1 MSNELTPAQLAL
13 VPQYTSTFIA
23 HGFYTSS
30 GTREDDEHIVRA
42 VERSYKN
49 AIRRKRHDSIT
60 KVPMVVV
67 GSMKQV
73 VHMMKQTIQ
82 GDEESIKSTIQSARH
97 NGQFQAATDAR
108 FMFHLE
114 VLGIGGDALEWYCV
128 SPLYRKNGGIFLFPE
143 ICYCVRPPIRFDDD
157 ESGNPVPIFNEE
169 TAPTV
174 YTPMNPTD
182 IEVVTKYCVEDIE
195 DIPNTII
202 IQGKSFL

>member
-1 MSNELTPAQLAL
+1 MSNELTPSQAAL
-13 VPQYTSTFIA
+13 IPQYVSEYVA

-30 GTREDDEHIVRA
+30 GTREDDEHIARA
-42 VERSYKN
+42 TERAYKN
-49 AIRRKRHDSIT
+49 AISRKRHDSIT

-82 GDEESIKSTIQSARH
+82 GDADAIKSTIQSARH

-114 VLGIGGDALEWYCV
+114 VLGVGGDALEWHCV
-128 SPLYRKNGGIFLFPE
+128 SPLYRKNGGVFLFPE
-143 ICYCVRPPIRFDDD
+143 ICFCVRPPIRFDDD
-157 ESGNPVPIFNEE
+157 SDGNPVPIWNEE
-169 TAPTV
+169 SAPTV
-174 YTPMNPTD
+174 YTPQNPTD
-182 IEVVTKYCVEDIE
+182 INDVTKYSVEDIE
-195 DIPNTII
+195 DLPNTVV

>member
-1 MSNELTPAQLAL
+1 MSSELTPAQSAL
-13 VPQYTSTFIA
+13 IPQYVSTYIS
-23 HGFYTSS
+23 HGFYTGP

-73 VHMMKQTIQ
+73 VQIMKQTIQ
-82 GDEESIKSTIQSARH
+82 GDAEAIKTTIQSSRH

-114 VLGIGGDALEWYCV
+114 VLGVGGDALEWHEV
-128 SPLYRKNGGIFLFPE
+128 SPLYRKNGGVVLFPE
-143 ICYCVRPPIRFDDD
+143 ICFCVRPPIRFDDV
-157 ESGNPVPIFNEE
+157 ECVPVPIWNEE
-169 TAPTV
+169 SAPTV
-174 YTPMNPTD
+174 YTPMNPTVID
-182 IEVVTKYCVEDIE
+182 EVTRYSVEDIT
-195 DIPNTII
+195 DIPDTIVI
-202 IQGKSFL
+202 PGKTEL